1 MTDTLHQ
8 EAPGFMIVCLN
19 GRRFFVETE
28 NWPEERGQ
36 YIAVE
41 GSKVFELFITP
52 AGDNLINCTSAK
64 LAETPFKTTWIKI
77 PVSAIASIEKIST
90 DSFVWQSVMKAKS
103 NLVIPGPTVLN
114 VQDIQQGRQRFGK
127 RK

>member
-36 YIAVE
+36 YIIVE
-41 GSKVFELFITP
+41 GNKVYELHVLP
-52 AGDNLINCTSAK
+52 SGDNQIQCTSQK
-64 LAETPFKTTWIKI
+64 LDKTPFKTTWIKI
-77 PVSAIASIEKIST
+77 PVSAIASIEKIGA

-103 NLVIPGPTVLN
+103 NLVLPGSPVSN
-114 VQDIQQGRQRFGK
+114 IRDIQGRQKFGK
-127 RK
+127 VK